1 LKTQNELGQY
11 RLIERL
17 GAGGM
22 GEVFLARLEREEG
35 FKKLLVVKRILP
47 ELSESARFREM
58 FSAEAR
64 IAANL
69 NHPHI
74 IQVTDFGHI
83 ERNCFLA
90 MEYIAGT
97 DLASLLDR
105 ASQKREVIAIDFIIA
120 VGLACLRG
128 LDYAHRS
135 NPSVVH
141 ADVNPSNIL
150 VGREGEVKLADF
162 GLASLSGQRSQ
173 NHQIQGKLC
182 YMPPEVAFGQAA
194 QPASDLFGLGAT
206 LYEMLTRVPPLP
218 RVPGFEDALE
228 QARRCMIPPVMQIQP
243 EVNPAL
249 AHIINRALAPA
260 TEDRFESAHA
270 MENSLLRI
278 VDSLNLDPGPRTI
291 GSFVSSIIGTDKRQ
305 GAPNVPRT
313 LVALP
318 AAKKH
323 NGLKNFWLVF
333 IMFVAISTGALAW
346 YFLRADHNDPPEQDP
361 PLVSESEPTPQS
373 PDGGEPQEQVDG
385 GTITSQPLDAGKKM
399 AGINRS
405 GHRKKVKTKR
415 AIPRLDGGPPPK
427 DGGPEQAAS
436 DRLLASNSPKFSM
449 KTNRPVFISLD
460 DRPNQST
467 PLVLPDGLSG
477 THILKIKDSQGLT
490 AVVRIETVGVK
501 GDIRFAFR
509 STPFAIL
516 SIDGNPRGLTP
527 IGQIRLSRGAHVFS
541 LAVPKHKP
549 LVLRMNIN

>member
-83 ERNCFLA
+83 DRNCFLA

-105 ASQKREVIAIDFIIA
+105 ASQKREVIAIDFIVA

-135 NPSVVH
+135 TPSVVH

-162 GLASLSGQRSQ
+162 GLASLSGKRTQ

-182 YMPPEVAFGQAA
+182 YMPPEVAFGQPA

-218 RVPGFEDALE
+218 RVPRFEDALE

-249 AHIINRALAPA
+249 ANIINRALAPA

-291 GSFVSSIIGTDKRQ
+291 GSFVSSIVGTDKRQ

-318 AAKKH
+318 AAKKN
-323 NGLKNFWLVF
+323 NGIKNFWLVF
-333 IMFVAISTGALAW
+333 IMLVAISTGAIAW
-346 YFLRADHNDPPEQDP
+346 YFMRADQNSPIESDP
-361 PLVSESEPTPQS
+361 PLVAESEPTTQE
-373 PDGGEPQEQVDG
+373 PDGGESQEEVDA
-385 GTITSQPLDAGKKM
+385 GTMPPLDAGKKI
-399 AGINRS
+399 AGLSR
-405 GHRKKVKTKR
+405 GRLRKKAKIKST
-415 AIPRLDGGPPPK
+415 IPQLDGGTQFK
-427 DGGPEQAAS
+427 DDGSEHPANDG
-436 DRLLASNSPKFSM
+436 LLASNTPEFSL

-460 DRPNQST
+460 GKPKQST
-467 PLVLPDGLSG
+467 PLVLPKGLNG

-490 AVVRIETVGVK
+490 AVVRIEAEGVK

-516 SIDGNPRGLTP
+516 SIDGSPRGLTP

-541 LAVPKHKP
+541 LAVPEHKP

>member
-1 LKTQNELGQY
+1 MKTQNELGQY

-58 FSAEAR
+58 FSTEAR

-74 IQVTDFGHI
+74 IQVTDFGRI

-105 ASQKREVIAIDFIIA
+105 ASQKHNTIGVDFIIG

-141 ADVNPSNIL
+141 GDVNPSNIL

-162 GLASLSGQRSQ
+162 GLASLSGKRSQ

-194 QPASDLFGLGAT
+194 QPASDIFGLGAT
-206 LYEMLTRVPPLP
+206 LYEMLTGVSPLP

-249 AHIINRALAPA
+249 ANIINRALAPA
-260 TEDRFESAHA
+260 AEDRFENAQV

-278 VDSLNLDPGPRTI
+278 VESLNLDPGPRTI
-291 GSFVSSIIGTDKRQ
+291 GNFVSSIVGTDRRQ

-318 AAKKH
+318 AAKSG

-333 IMFVAISTGALAW
+333 IMLAAISTGGTAW
-346 YFLRADHNDPPEQDP
+346 YFLRADPKNTPEPDG
-361 PLVSESEPTPQS
+361 PLLTESEPIPNE
-373 PDGGEPQEQVDG
+373 PDGGKSAEHIDA
-385 GTITSQPLDAGKKM
+385 GTMPPPDAGKKF
-399 AGINRS
+399 AGA
-405 GHRKKVKTKR
+405 HRLGLRRKVKSKIT
-415 AIPRLDGGPPPK
+415 IPRRDGGLAPK
-427 DGGPEQAAS
+427 DSGPEHPAS
-436 DRLLASNSPKFSM
+436 DGRLASNSPKFSL
-449 KTNRPVFISLD
+449 KTNRPVFIYLD
-460 DRPNQST
+460 NKPKQNA
-467 PLVLPDGLSG
+467 PLVLPDGLKG
-477 THILKIKDSQGLT
+477 THILKIKDGRGLT
-490 AVVRIETVGVK
+490 AVVRIEAEGIK

-516 SIDGNPRGLTP
+516 SVDGSPRGLTP

-541 LAVPKHKP
+541 LAIPKHKP